1 MDFGRLLGIFG
12 AALEKKEENAVV
24 KVGVGRTNNGAV
36 PLGEG
41 LVVSLVEAIRHGLVG
56 ELGVFSFFKFFV
68 KAESSG
74 N

>member
-1 MDFGRLLGIFG
+1 MDFGSLLGIIR
-12 AALEKKEENAVV
+12 AALDEKEEDAVV
-24 KVGVGRTNNGAV
+24 KVGVGGTNNGAV